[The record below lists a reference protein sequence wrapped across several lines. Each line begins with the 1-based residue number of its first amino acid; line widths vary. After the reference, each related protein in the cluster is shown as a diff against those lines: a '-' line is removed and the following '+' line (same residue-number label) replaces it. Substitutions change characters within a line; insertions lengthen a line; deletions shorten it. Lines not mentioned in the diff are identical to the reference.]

1 MSSLP
6 YFSSM
11 LQGSYMLLSSLL
23 LKDFII
29 MIRQMYLSVGRK
41 VYMCV
46 QVSAEYRRG
55 GIYRTLNLYKLLLV
69 TSLWTGRYTCVCRYT
84 QSPEEGIQSS
94 RAGRTG
100 TCTLTTEY
108 QCQEANS
115 SPLIEQCLL
124 LTADHF
130 SNPLHSSWSIGYT
143 GMDTVLTAYN
153 IQHSILLLLH
163 LVLK

>member
-11 LQGSYMLLSSLL
+11 LQGSYMLLSSLF
-23 LKDFII
+23 LKDCII

-69 TSLWTGRYTCVCRYT
+69 TCLWTGRCTCVH
-84 QSPEEGIQSS
+84 PEEGIQSS
-94 RAGRTG
+94 GAGGTG

-108 QCQEANS
+108 QCQEVNS
-115 SPLIEQCLL
+115 SPLIEQC
-124 LTADHF
+124 
-130 SNPLHSSWSIGYT
+130 
-143 GMDTVLTAYN
+143 
-153 IQHSILLLLH
+153 
-163 LVLK
+163 